1 MSSEFKPLPR
11 FDLGQTHPL
20 GPNPLDDS
28 KKENA
33 AMTSDAATAESW
45 TSYNLPHIEALKSKA
60 HEPGIPWLV
69 KVFRVW
75 RAHRAIEKRNHKTFS
90 NIGVATINTL
100 ESGRT
105 DGKRLVIFER
115 GDDGREEVVFE
126 PTIPY
131 PKLRQEGRHSSQ
143 RR

>member
-28 KKENA
+28 KEENA

-75 RAHRAIEKRNHKTFS
+75 RANRAIEKRNKKTFS
-90 NIGVATINTL
+90 NIGITAVHL
-100 ESGRT
+100 MECDRT
-105 DGKRLVIFER
+105 DGKRLVIVRKEK
-115 GDDGREEVVFE
+115 DEEPRVVLE

-131 PKLRQEGRHSSQ
+131 PKLHQEGRHSSQ
-143 RR
+143 Q

>member
-11 FDLGQTHPL
+11 LDLGQTHPL

-28 KKENA
+28 KKESA
-33 AMTSDAATAESW
+33 AMTSDAATADSW

-75 RAHRAIEKRNHKTFS
+75 RANRAIEKRNNKTFS
-90 NIGVATINTL
+90 NIGVATINAL